1 MSTEIIPGVH
11 ATRAEMLMLRK
22 RAQLARR
29 GHDLLVEKRD
39 ALLLH
44 FFEAVR
50 NIGAIR
56 EKLVKTLDEAYK
68 EFMKAQLVVGLGKLS
83 EVSHSFPDRF
93 DVTERTRNI
102 IGVPI
107 PFFELHVKE
116 RPEKSWWY
124 SLYETSAT
132 VDRAVKTME
141 DTLRLMV
148 ELAEVETAVK
158 RLAEVIIM
166 TRRRVN
172 ALENIIIPRLE
183 NTVKFIQMHLEERA
197 REDFFR
203 LKRIKALHEARR
215 VAAPPT

>member
-56 EKLVKTLDEAYK
+56 EKLIKTLDEAYK
-68 EFMKAQLVVGLGKLS
+68 EFMKAQLVVGSSKLS
-83 EVSHSFPDRF
+83 EVSYSIPDRF

-215 VAAPPT
+215 VATPPT